1 MLHLPRS
8 FISSN
13 ESVMIQTNRSLG
25 IVQLLSKMCHAYK
38 KTRIKN
44 DLNFLT
50 YD

>member
-13 ESVMIQTNRSLG
+13 ESVMIQTNRSLS
-25 IVQLLSKMCHAYK
+25 IVQLLSKNVPRVQ